1 MNRFTGTATPLT
13 AQGIEACAARLSVH
27 PAEIWT
33 VLRVETRGCGY
44 FADRRPVILF
54 ERHVFSRKTGHRF
67 DAQAPDISNPHAG
80 GYGGGVKEYERLARA
95 LALDEQAAMESA
107 SWGLGQVMGFNAT
120 DLGYASVEQFVS
132 RMMASEDEQLAALA
146 AFIQKNG
153 LAEPL
158 RHHDWAAFARGYNG
172 PGYEKNQYDKKLAE
186 AYQHL
191 TSRSLPDLSVREGQ
205 LLLTYLGFDPGSVDG
220 ASGPHTLAA
229 LHKFQS
235 QNSLPTTPGFDAATL
250 EALRQRHQALPVATP
265 AVTGVPA
272 PQPVAVP
279 APQPAPEVRP
289 VAAPLATLPASAP
302 ATPSALMPAPS
313 APLMAVPEPSA
324 VPVMEASPL
333 PAQLAEQLGHRLS
346 QSLNKDVQEELARL
360 LALRPRV
367 AQELGPTAVQTVD
380 MGLTALLVEQPN
392 LAFVRGIRRRVTSAL
407 ADQLYPLRPLPIL
420 RSSSP
425 SMQVVLGL
433 GLMLLTAHGLSAF
446 FHMVLTSEQTLL
458 FGLPLRT
465 MLLVGLCGAIGSSV
479 SMLTRLGD
487 FEKQRGVSRTSMLML
502 GFFKPVV
509 GMYCALFCFAL
520 MKSGLLPLQAK
531 SPDSELYLY
540 MAVCFLAGFSER
552 FAQDVFARAEQALS
566 SAHVAQPSPTA
577 PPPTVPR

>member
-67 DAQAPDISNPHAG
+67 DAQAPDISNPQAG

-120 DLGYASVEQFVS
+120 DLGYGSVEQFVT
-132 RMMASEDEQLAALA
+132 RMMVSEDEQLAALT

-191 TSRSLPDLSVREGQ
+191 TSRPLPDLSVREGQ
-205 LLLTYLGFDPGSVDG
+205 LLLTYLGFEPGSVDG
-220 ASGPHTLAA
+220 AMGSHTLGA

-235 QNSLPTTPGFDAATL
+235 QSALPTTPGFDAATL
-250 EALRQRHQALPVATP
+250 ESLRQRHQALPVTPP
-265 AVTGVPA
+265 AVTVVPA

-289 VAAPLATLPASAP
+289 VAGPLATLPVSAP
-302 ATPSALMPAPS
+302 AAPSVLVPVPSAP
-313 APLMAVPEPSA
+313 PLMAVPPA
-324 VPVMEASPL
+324 VPVREASPL

-346 QSLNKDVQEELARL
+346 QPLNKGVQEELARL
-360 LALRPRV
+360 LALRTRI
-367 AQELGPTAVQTVD
+367 AEELGPSAVQTVD
-380 MGLTALLVEQPN
+380 LGLTALMVEQPN
-392 LAFVRGIRRRVTSAL
+392 LAFVRGIRRRVATTL

-433 GLMLLTAHGLSAF
+433 ALMLLAAHGLSAF

-465 MLLVGLCGAIGSSV
+465 MLLVALCGAIGSSV
-479 SMLTRLGD
+479 SMLTRLAD
-487 FEKQRGVSRTSMLML
+487 FEKQRGASRTSMLML

-509 GMYCALFCFAL
+509 GMYCALFTFAL

-540 MAVCFLAGFSER
+540 MAVCFLVGFSER
-552 FAQDVFARAEQALS
+552 FAQDMLSRAEQTLS
-566 SAHVAQPSPTA
+566 SAAHVAQPSPTA
-577 PPPTVPR
+577 PPPTLPR

>member
-27 PAEIWT
+27 PAELWT

-44 FADRRPVILF
+44 FGDRRPVILF

-80 GYGGGVKEYERLARA
+80 GYAGGVKEYERLARA

-120 DLGYASVEQFVS
+120 DLGYGSVEQFVT
-132 RMMASEDEQLAALA
+132 RMMVSEDEQLAALT

-220 ASGPHTLAA
+220 ANGPHTLEA
-229 LHKFQS
+229 LHTFQS
-235 QNSLPTTPGFDAATL
+235 QSSLPTTSSFDAATL
-250 EALRQRHQALPVATP
+250 ESLRQRHQALPVTTP
-265 AVTGVPA
+265 AVI
-272 PQPVAVP
+272 AVP
-279 APQPAPEVRP
+279 APLP
-289 VAAPLATLPASAP
+289 VSAP
-302 ATPSALMPAPS
+302 ATPSALVSVPS
-313 APLMAVPEPSA
+313 APVMAVPVPPA
-324 VPVMEASPL
+324 APVMEAAPL
-333 PAQLAEQLGHRLS
+333 PAQLADQLGHRLS
-346 QSLNKDVQEELARL
+346 QPLNKGVQEEMARL

-367 AQELGPTAVQTVD
+367 AEELGPTAVQTVD
-380 MGLTALLVEQPN
+380 LGLTALMVEQPN
-392 LAFVRGIRRRVTSAL
+392 LAFVRGIRRRVASAL

-433 GLMLLTAHGLSAF
+433 GLMLLTAHGLSTF
-446 FHMVLTSEQTLL
+446 FHMVMTNEQTVL

-465 MLLVGLCGAIGSSV
+465 MLLVGLCGTIGSSV

-552 FAQDVFARAEQALS
+552 FAQDVFSRAEQALS
-566 SAHVAQPSPTA
+566 PAAHAAKPSPTEPSPTA

>member
-27 PAEIWT
+27 PAELWT

-80 GYGGGVKEYERLARA
+80 GYAGGVKEYERLARA

-120 DLGYASVEQFVS
+120 DLGYGSVEQFVT
-132 RMMASEDEQLAALA
+132 RMMVSEDEQLSALT

-191 TSRSLPDLSVREGQ
+191 TSRSLPDLNVREGQ

-229 LHKFQS
+229 LHEFQS
-235 QNSLPTTPGFDAATL
+235 QSSLPTTSSFDAATL
-250 EALRQRHQALPVATP
+250 KSLRQRHQALPVTP
-265 AVTGVPA
+265 PTAIAVPA

-279 APQPAPEVRP
+279 AP
-289 VAAPLATLPASAP
+289 LATLPESAP
-302 ATPSALMPAPS
+302 ATPSALVSVPS
-313 APLMAVPEPSA
+313 APVMAVP
-324 VPVMEASPL
+324 VPPAAPVREASPL

-346 QSLNKDVQEELARL
+346 QPLDKDVQEELARL

-367 AQELGPTAVQTVD
+367 AEELGPTAVQTVD
-380 MGLTALLVEQPN
+380 LGLTALMVEQPN
-392 LAFVRGIRRRVTSAL
+392 LAFVRGIRRRVASAL

-433 GLMLLTAHGLSAF
+433 GLMLLASHGMSAF
-446 FHMVLTSEQTLL
+446 FHRVMTNEQTVL

-465 MLLVGLCGAIGSSV
+465 MLLVALCGAIGSSV

-566 SAHVAQPSPTA
+566 SAAHAAKPSPTE